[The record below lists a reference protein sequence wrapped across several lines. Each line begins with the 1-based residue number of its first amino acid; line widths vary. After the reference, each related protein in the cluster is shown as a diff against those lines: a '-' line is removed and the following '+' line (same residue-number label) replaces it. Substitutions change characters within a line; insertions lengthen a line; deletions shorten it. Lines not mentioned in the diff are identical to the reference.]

1 MDITKGSV
9 VIAKAGRDKGKAF
22 AVIEVLGGREVL
34 IADGKR
40 RPIERPKRK
49 NVIHLQMT
57 RTTVDCITTNRQL
70 RNVLQNCRVGACSHR
85 DAEGVENR
93 IVMSKQDVIEIEGI
107 VTEALPNAQ
116 FTVELPNGHKIL
128 AVISGKLRM
137 NFIRILPGDKVT
149 VEMSPYDLTRG
160 RITWRTK

>member
-22 AVIEVLGGREVL
+22 AVIEVLSGREVL

-49 NVIHLQMT
+49 NVIHLQST

-70 RNVLQNCRVGACSHR
+70 RNFLRSY
-85 DAEGVENR
+85 
-93 IVMSKQDVIEIEGI
+93 
-107 VTEALPNAQ
+107 PN
-116 FTVELPNGHKIL
+116 V
-128 AVISGKLRM
+128 
-137 NFIRILPGDKVT
+137 
-149 VEMSPYDLTRG
+149 
-160 RITWRTK
+160 

>member
-1 MDITKGSV
+1 MEITKGSV

-22 AVIEVLGGREVL
+22 AVIDVLSDREVL

-57 RTTVDCITTNRQL
+57 RTTVDCVTTNRQL
-70 RNVLQNCRVGACSHR
+70 RNLLQNCRAEACFRR

-93 IVMSKQDVIEIEGI
+93 IQ
-107 VTEALPNAQ
+107 EA
-116 FTVELPNGHKIL
+116 
-128 AVISGKLRM
+128 
-137 NFIRILPGDKVT
+137 
-149 VEMSPYDLTRG
+149 
-160 RITWRTK
+160 

>member
-1 MDITKGSV
+1 MDIVKGSV

-22 AVIEVLGGREVL
+22 AVIEVLDPRTVL

-70 RNVLQNCRVGACSHR
+70 RNTL
-85 DAEGVENR
+85 
-93 IVMSKQDVIEIEGI
+93 KQFSQ
-107 VTEALPNAQ
+107 EA
-116 FTVELPNGHKIL
+116 
-128 AVISGKLRM
+128 
-137 NFIRILPGDKVT
+137 
-149 VEMSPYDLTRG
+149 
-160 RITWRTK
+160 